1 MEGPSILILR
11 SRPGLPCRYTGLC
24 SHVLDNCR
32 VQNTGTAYTNLP
44 RWIPLT
50 GLHCAAPHTLLLL
63 LKQLHKPKQDILSQ
77 ADPEP
82 DTLARQA
89 GWQMSRNQDLNPLH
103 VSDAAEFLSSV
114 DWRVVSGDTL
124 VFDFIYFLHP
134 ARSFQQCIRQLA

>member
-1 MEGPSILILR
+1 MLILC
-11 SRPGLPCRYTGLC
+11 SRPGLPCRYTGKC
-24 SHVLDNCR
+24 SHVLATFLTTLDNCR
-32 VQNTGTAYTNLP
+32 VQNTRTAFTNLP

-50 GLHCAAPHTLLLL
+50 DLHCAAPHTLLLL
-63 LKQLHKPKQDILSQ
+63 LKQLHQPTAGDILSQ

-103 VSDAAEFLSSV
+103 VSDAALFLSSV

-134 ARSFQQCIRQLA
+134 ARSL